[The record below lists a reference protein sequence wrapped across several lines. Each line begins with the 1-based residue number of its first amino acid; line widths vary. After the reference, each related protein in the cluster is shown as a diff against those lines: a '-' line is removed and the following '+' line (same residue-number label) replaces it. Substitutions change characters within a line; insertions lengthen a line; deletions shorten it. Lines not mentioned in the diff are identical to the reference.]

1 MGMFDKDKTKY
12 KEFKYEEQRD
22 PRLARPIY
30 ELRQG
35 GYDERSPEQRR
46 RDQLADQKEL
56 ERLEYKERLYDAF
69 RPADEFIGNIMTVT
83 DPEAMAEELF
93 PSSELASSVGFAAGM
108 LGPGKFRDM
117 LEKGSEYLL
126 KKGLAKN
133 KREALEMT
141 RDDIIRRRAKVEQN
155 KLDNLKPYEP
165 KQKVVKEEYVA
176 DPMDLEE
183 DIELTPYIKP
193 DTREFKERMQ
203 VLQKYL
209 DEKYDPD
216 LDIELKPYVPKK
228 K

>member
-1 MGMFDKDKTKY
+1 MAMFDKDKTRY
-12 KEFKYEEQRD
+12 EQFRYEEEPKQR
-22 PRLARPIY
+22 LVRPNY

-46 RDQLADQKEL
+46 KDQLVDQREL

-69 RPADEFIGNIMTVT
+69 RPADEFIGNIMTVS

-93 PSSELASSVGFAAGM
+93 PSNELASSVGFAAGM
-108 LGPGKFRDM
+108 IGPGKFRDL
-117 LEKGSEYLL
+117 LEKGSELLL

-133 KREALEMT
+133 KKQALEMT
-141 RDDIIRRRAKVEQN
+141 RDDIIRRRAQVEQR
-155 KLDNLKPYEP
+155 KLDNMRPYEP
-165 KQKVVKEEYVA
+165 KQEVVKDDYV
-176 DPMDLEE
+176 DPMDLEK
-183 DIELTPYIKP
+183 DVELTPYIKP

-203 VLQKYL
+203 VLQRYL

-216 LDIELKPYVPKK
+216 ADIELKPYIPKK